1 MSTYCRYCT
10 YLPVSK
16 KFIAEGQTRLSF
28 PEKKLLR
35 WNCIAPVRQKLISK
49 EEGGKKRYLS
59 GWLTSCREW
68 REEKTRRGH
77 RKQETHMMRQWK
89 RRGEAKQSNGMSA
102 QHTHIQATPIPL
114 PPAHIF
120 THKHT
125 HTETETRLT
134 LPSWYK
140 TSSKEGRTE
149 KKRKK
154 GETMCMKHTMSE
166 GCNVSKHP

>member
-1 MSTYCRYCT
+1 MMSTYCRYCT
-10 YLPVSK
+10 YLPASK

-49 EEGGKKRYLS
+49 EEGGKKGILVA
-59 GWLTSCREW
+59 GWLLAGNGGKRKLAGATENRKPTWWDNE
-68 REEKTRRGH
+68 REEV
-77 RKQETHMMRQWK
+77 KQNRAMACQLNTLTYRQPP
-89 RRGEAKQSNGMSA
+89 S
-102 QHTHIQATPIPL
+102 HLPL
-114 PPAHIF
+114 PTFLP
-120 THKHT
+120 TST
-125 HTETETRLT
+125 HTQKQTRLT